1 VDTGYQPEF
10 PREEETP
17 LAGATA
23 AEPLPRYEDLA
34 EWTSLPLADAAL
46 SEEAV
51 FAGCKQA
58 VELGLGGAA
67 VRPSDVDL
75 AKNWVSGPVRLA
87 CVTGFPGGSSTTA
100 ARLYEARDVLRRGVK
115 DLVVTIN
122 AGKLISRK
130 FLYLESE
137 LLQLAESCRQNEA
150 RLRVLFEPE
159 ILQQDMVLIGVRLC
173 KRTAVDG
180 MDLSFRK
187 TGADFHLGVARYVLH
202 HAKGKLQVRVH
213 CPKLDLQAAEQL
225 RDAGVHGA
233 VTASAP
239 SLMTAWKAEIARRK
253 EELEKQ
259 RQQAAQQA
267 KGAKADEAGASHSE
281 LPPTE

>member
-1 VDTGYQPEF
+1 
-10 PREEETP
+10 
-17 LAGATA
+17 
-23 AEPLPRYEDLA
+23 
-34 EWTSLPLADAAL
+34 
-46 SEEAV
+46 
-51 FAGCKQA
+51 
-58 VELGLGGAA
+58 
-67 VRPSDVDL
+67 
-75 AKNWVSGPVRLA
+75 
-87 CVTGFPGGSSTTA
+87 
-100 ARLYEARDVLRRGVK
+100 VK

-239 SLMTAWKAEIARRK
+239 SLMTAWKAEIARARRSLRSSGSRPRSRRRGPRLMRLVPATANCLPLSRPHLRGAGSGIQY
-253 EELEKQ
+253 EEPSGPLLWVV
-259 RQQAAQQA
+259 AAG
-267 KGAKADEAGASHSE
+267 KC
-281 LPPTE
+281 